1 MVRFDSA
8 QRMRE
13 IHEINEIL
21 IKIQAGRIETAGL
34 QMEATYD
41 YDGDFGAQLA
51 DDDLPQDD
59 DEDYDLIN
67 SDKIQVRVTCSL
79 KTKHDK
85 KISEKKAARLN

>member
-1 MVRFDSA
+1 MVRFDST
-8 QRMRE
+8 QRMTE

-34 QMEATYD
+34 QIEESYD
-41 YDGDFGAQLA
+41 YDGDFGARLP
-51 DDDLPQDD
+51 DGDLPQDD

-67 SDKIQVRVTCSL
+67 SDKIQVRVNYSL
-79 KTKHDK
+79 KAKHDK